1 MKMDPPLTTDL
12 IVESNSIEKIMDSL
26 NNIKRAEAPPFLYGM
41 IQAKLMSPEHS
52 LFERFSYFISRPVMV
67 ISLLSF
73 ILFIDRIT
81 LQSAY
86 AGLSA
91 KSLNTT
97 GEIPT
102 MRDESDEVLFYDIP
116 GNEYVYIYL

>member
-1 MKMDPPLTTDL
+1 MDPPLTTDL

>member
-1 MKMDPPLTTDL
+1 
-12 IVESNSIEKIMDSL
+12 MDSL